1 MGMRRNVCAS
11 PEDLFAML
19 RSVLLLPLLALGAC
33 AVATS
38 RSNVVVVTENATVVA
53 GCTRL
58 GPIDGSSPLREIQ
71 LRDQAR
77 DSALAR
83 LKIAGADL
91 GATHVHSSVGDI
103 KWKGPDMSGIAYKCA
118 R

>member
-1 MGMRRNVCAS
+1 
-11 PEDLFAML
+11 ML

-38 RSNVVVVTENATVVA
+38 RSNVVVVTESPVVVE
-53 GCTRL
+53 GCARL
-58 GPIDGSSPLREIQ
+58 GPVDGASSLREIQ

-91 GATHVHSSVGDI
+91 GATHVQSTVADI
-103 KWKGPDMSGIAYKCA
+103 KWKAPDMSGVAFKCS

>member
-1 MGMRRNVCAS
+1 
-11 PEDLFAML
+11 ML
-19 RSVLLLPLLALGAC
+19 RPVLLLPLLALGAC

-38 RSNVVVVTENATVVA
+38 RSNVVVVTESPIVVE

-58 GPIDGSSPLREIQ
+58 GQIDGNSALRQ
-71 LRDQAR
+71 VLLRDQAR

-91 GATHVHSSVGDI
+91 GASHVHSSVADI
-103 KWKGPDMSGIAYKCA
+103 KWKGPDTSGIAYKCN

>member
-1 MGMRRNVCAS
+1 
-11 PEDLFAML
+11 ML
-19 RSVLLLPLLALGAC
+19 RSVLLLPLLALSAC

-38 RSNVVVVTENATVVA
+38 RSNVVVVTESAVVVE

-58 GPIDGSSPLREIQ
+58 GAIDGSSSLREIQ

-91 GATHVHSSVGDI
+91 GASHVHSSVADI
-103 KWKGPDMSGIAYKCA
+103 KWKGPDMSGIAYKCN